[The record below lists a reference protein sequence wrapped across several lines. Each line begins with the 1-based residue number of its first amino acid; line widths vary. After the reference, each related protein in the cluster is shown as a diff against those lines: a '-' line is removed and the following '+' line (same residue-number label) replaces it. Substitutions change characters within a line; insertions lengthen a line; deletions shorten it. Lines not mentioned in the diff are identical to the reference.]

1 MGRIIARQGC
11 LTLIISHVN
20 SHVASFKPMGQ
31 IILATNI
38 SCVVLL
44 PWASDPWPKSHLFS
58 LDFFFPEIISSDLYT
73 RIGT

>member
-11 LTLIISHVN
+11 LILY
-20 SHVASFKPMGQ
+20 KPCQFPCYFVQTHGT

-44 PWASDPWPKSHLFS
+44 PWASDPWPKSHLFY
-58 LDFFFPEIISSDLYT
+58 LDYFFPEIISSDLYT